1 MVYHAALIACALAG
15 VLTIA
20 AALLRWRLL
29 MIGDLPARAWQVCL
43 WSGFALLSLGL
54 MLALH
59 QTGHRDFTYALLAV
73 WAAAAV
79 ALFVGGQ
86 LSSPSRG
93 LLLLPVGGMALLV
106 AMGGALRLGAGLD
119 PAPLAKVVGMPWIV
133 LVHVVFTAAAQA
145 ALILAGASGGLY
157 LLAERQLKK
166 AAGPGLRLPALP
178 TLERLTER
186 SLIIGSAL
194 LTGGLATG
202 GGAMQVAKDFD
213 LGHPTAVLGLTNL
226 GLLVLVFALRA
237 GHRLARRRLAAAA
250 LVSMVISAA
259 TVFSLLVTPHG

>member
-1 MVYHAALIACALAG
+1 MYHAALAACALAG

-20 AALLRWRLL
+20 AAVLRWRLL
-29 MIGDLPARAWQVCL
+29 LIGDVRARTWQICL

-54 MLALH
+54 VLGLH

-73 WAAAAV
+73 WAAAAA

-86 LSSPSRG
+86 LAAPSRG

-106 AMGGALRLGAGLD
+106 AMGGAFRLGAGLD
-119 PAPLAKVVGMPWIV
+119 PTPLVKVGGMPWIV
-133 LVHVVFTAAAQA
+133 LVHAAFTALAQA
-145 ALILAGASGGLY
+145 ALLLAGAGGGLY
-157 LLAERQLKK
+157 LLAERQLKRS
-166 AAGPGLRLPALP
+166 AGPGLRLPALP

-186 SLIIGSAL
+186 SLIIGAAL

-237 GHRLARRRLAAAA
+237 GHRLVRRRLAAAA
-250 LVSMVISAA
+250 LVSMIISAA
-259 TVFSLLVTPHG
+259 TVFSLLVSRHG